1 MIMSS
6 PPANLCT
13 GLLNMRL
20 KSESLVKNNK
30 KRTIA
35 SSGFGEQFPSDL
47 KESNRE
53 FGIVG

>member
-1 MIMSS
+1 MSS